1 MDISIIIVNYNS
13 ARLAVD
19 CIDSIKKYTEGVS
32 FEVIVVDNDSQ
43 DDSESLLKTAHPD
56 AQWVQTGYNAGFAR
70 ANNKGFDNAKG
81 KYLLLLNADTLLF
94 DNVLQ
99 KSFDRM
105 ESDISIA
112 AIGGLQLNVDKSP
125 MPYYRN
131 SALIRR
137 TFYILPQKQLI
148 NNLLNKWIPE
158 PVYED
163 QNQTDMLVG
172 AFMFVRKSVV
182 EKVGRLD
189 ESFFMYGEDN
199 EWSGR
204 LRKVGKL
211 CYYPDIQF
219 IHLENQTAFRR
230 TKISWVNRFSTQ
242 MQVSNL
248 LWIRKE
254 KGIGA
259 YLLLIFHYVSLVI
272 IFVSWKVL
280 VNILKLRNPFFQFE
294 NQKIFA
300 LKTGVLLKFFWKT
313 VFNKKGFYKIA
324 PEDNIDKIFNE
335 KN

>member
-13 ARLAVD
+13 AYLAVD
-19 CIDSIKKYTEGVS
+19 CIHSIKKYTQGIS

-43 DDSESLLKTAHPD
+43 DESETLLKTAHPD
-56 AQWVQTGYNAGFAR
+56 VIWVQTGYNAGFGR
-70 ANNKGFDNAKG
+70 ANNKGFENSTG

-94 DNVLQ
+94 DNVLK
-99 KSFDRM
+99 KSFDKM
-105 ESDISIA
+105 ESDNSIS
-112 AIGGLQLNVDKSP
+112 AIGGLQLNDDKSP

-137 TFYILPQKQLI
+137 TFYILPQKQFI
-148 NNLLNKWIPE
+148 NNLLEKWIPE

-172 AFMFVRKSVV
+172 AFMMVRKSVV
-182 EKVGRLD
+182 EKVGGLD

-204 LRKVGKL
+204 LRQEGKL
-211 CYYPDIQF
+211 CYFPDIQF
-219 IHLENQTAFRR
+219 VHLENQTAFRR

-254 KGIGA
+254 RGILA

-280 VNILKLRNPFFQFE
+280 VNLLKFRSPFFQFE

-300 LKTGVLLKFFWKT
+300 LKTGILLKFFWKT
-313 VFNKKGFYKIA
+313 LFNKKGFYKIA
-324 PEDNIDKIFNE
+324 PEDNIDKRFQ
-335 KN
+335 